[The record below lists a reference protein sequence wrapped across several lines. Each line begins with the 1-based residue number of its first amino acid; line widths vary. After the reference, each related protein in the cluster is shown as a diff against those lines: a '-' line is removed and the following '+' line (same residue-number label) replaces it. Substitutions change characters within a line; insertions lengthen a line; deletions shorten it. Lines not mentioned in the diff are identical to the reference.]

1 MFKPQDFIE
10 KKILEIKKEVGEG
23 KAVVACSGGV
33 DSTTCAVLA
42 KKAIGN
48 RVLAV
53 YIDDGFR
60 RLGEPEKVLSLLK
73 KLGVKNKLIKAERIF
88 FDKLKGIKDAE
99 EKRKVF
105 REIFYDILND
115 VVEKEGAEFLIQG
128 TIAAD
133 IKETVKG
140 IKTQHNVLQQAGVDM
155 KKYKFKIIEP
165 LKELYK
171 NDVRKVAKSL
181 GLPDE
186 IVNKMPFPGPGL
198 LIRVLGEVTPEK
210 VEIVRKGTEIVERE
224 TRRIKH
230 FQSFVALMSDKA
242 TGILNGKRNY
252 GYVMVIRIVSSQDAM
267 KAKAMEIP
275 FSLLKRISSKILRE
289 IPQVSRCL
297 YDITDKPPATI
308 EFE

>member
-230 FQSFVALMSDKA
+230 FQSFVALLSDKA